1 MHVTSHRATLK
12 GGKKIN
18 ILIFL
23 ATLKGRKDTGRAI
36 NETPFRRVHA
46 LRVVFPRSLAVSEDV
61 RRAEKEVTRER
72 ERERERER
80 GKGWR
85 DACAS
90 NNDVFRCSALY
101 TAWRS
106 MPVLTPAQGRSGR
119 AGRLAGA
126 ERRRRRR
133 RRKREGA
140 LRGRE
145 GDRVVG
151 RAAQARSGK
160 NEQTSSK

>member
-1 MHVTSHRATLK
+1 
-12 GGKKIN
+12 
-18 ILIFL
+18 
-23 ATLKGRKDTGRAI
+23 
-36 NETPFRRVHA
+36 
-46 LRVVFPRSLAVSEDV
+46 VSEDV
-61 RRAEKEVTRER
+61 RRAEEEVTRERGRER
-72 ERERERER
+72 EREREKER

-133 RRKREGA
+133 KRERA

-145 GDRVVG
+145 
-151 RAAQARSGK
+151 
-160 NEQTSSK
+160 